1 MKDEEKVEFE
11 VEDENVQ
18 EVTNETNETKED
30 DVEIYDDTPEQ
41 DRGKEHLGDVEIPE
55 DEISQYSKN
64 VQHRLKQLSR
74 NVHDERRE
82 KERRAREHQEAL
94 KYAKAVAE
102 QNRQLQ
108 QRLSQG
114 ESVLIESHKDRVNA
128 RLAQAERD
136 YKDAYEAGDTDKM
149 LDAQKRLASYSAEQ
163 REVEN
168 YRPVYQNVP
177 LQPQQ
182 SSVQMPQIVPDEK
195 TRRWVAQN
203 EWFEKDREMRSFALG
218 VHDDLVARGITPS
231 SEEYFERIEK
241 RVREVFPKYFGAK
254 KPANVVAPASRSTG
268 SSKIRLS
275 KSEVAIAKRLG
286 VPLQEYAKYVMKE
299 QNNV

>member
-11 VEDENVQ
+11 IEDESVQ
-18 EVTNETNETKED
+18 EVQNEQIEN
-30 DVEIYDDTPEQ
+30 DVEIVDDTPEQ
-41 DRGKEHLGDVEIPE
+41 DRDKEHLGDVEIPE

-64 VQHRLKQLSR
+64 VQYRLKQLSR

-82 KERRAREHQEAL
+82 KERLMREHQEAIN
-94 KYAKAVAE
+94 YAKTVAE

-128 RLAQAERD
+128 RLSQAERD
-136 YKDAYEAGDTDKM
+136 YKDAYEAGDSDKM

-168 YRPVYQNVP
+168 YRPVYQASLQQQQNNV
-177 LQPQQ
+177 QI
-182 SSVQMPQIVPDEK
+182 PQIVPDER

-203 EWFEKDREMRSFALG
+203 DWFEKDREMRSFALG

-231 SEEYFERIEK
+231 SQEYFERIEK
-241 RVREVFPKYFGAK
+241 RVREVFPSKFGIK

-268 SSKIRLS
+268 SSKITLNKTQVS
-275 KSEVAIAKRLG
+275 IAKRLG
-286 VPLQEYAKYVMKE
+286 VPLKEYAKYAMKE
-299 QNNV
+299 QSDV

>member
-18 EVTNETNETKED
+18 EVQNETKED
-30 DVEIYDDTPEQ
+30 DVEVYDDTPEEDQ
-41 DRGKEHLGDVEIPE
+41 GKEHLGDVEIPE

-82 KERRAREHQEAL
+82 KERLAREHQEAL

-128 RLAQAERD
+128 RLSQAERD
-136 YKDAYEAGDTDKM
+136 YKDAYEAGDSDKM

-168 YRPVYQNVP
+168 YRPVYQTP
-177 LQPQQ
+177 LQQPQ
-182 SSVQMPQIVPDEK
+182 SDVQMPQIVPDER

-231 SEEYFERIEK
+231 SQEYFERIEK
-241 RVREVFPKYFGAK
+241 RVREVFPSKFGSK
-254 KPANVVAPASRSTG
+254 RPANVVAPASRSTG
-268 SSKIRLS
+268 SSKVRLS

-299 QNNV
+299 QNND

>member
-18 EVTNETNETKED
+18 EVKQESQDDD
-30 DVEIYDDTPEQ
+30 DVEIVDDTPEQ

-64 VQHRLKQLSR
+64 VQYRLKQLSR

-82 KERRAREHQEAL
+82 KERLMREHQEAI

-128 RLAQAERD
+128 RLSQAERD

-149 LDAQKRLASYSAEQ
+149 LDAQKRIASYSAEQ

-241 RVREVFPKYFGAK
+241 RVREVFPDKFGTK

-268 SSKIRLS
+268 SNKIRLN

-286 VPLQEYAKYVMKE
+286 VPLQEYAKYAMKE
-299 QNNV
+299 RSNV

>member
-18 EVTNETNETKED
+18 EVENETKED
-30 DVEIYDDTPEQ
+30 DVEVYDDTPEQ

-82 KERRAREHQEAL
+82 KERLAREHQEAL

-102 QNRQLQ
+102 QNRILQ

-136 YKDAYEAGDTDKM
+136 YKEAYEAGDTDKM

-168 YRPVYQNVP
+168 YRPVYQNAP
-177 LQPQQ
+177 LQQQ
-182 SSVQMPQIVPDEK
+182 QNSVQMPQIVPDEK

>member
-18 EVTNETNETKED
+18 EVENETKED
-30 DVEIYDDTPEQ
+30 DVEVYDDTPEQ

-82 KERRAREHQEAL
+82 KERLAREHQEAL

-168 YRPVYQNVP
+168 YRPVYQNAP
-177 LQPQQ
+177 LQQQQ

>member
-18 EVTNETNETKED
+18 EVENETKED
-30 DVEIYDDTPEQ
+30 DVEVYDDTPEQ

-82 KERRAREHQEAL
+82 KERLAREHQEAL

-136 YKDAYEAGDTDKM
+136 YKEAYEAGDTDKM

-168 YRPVYQNVP
+168 YRPVYQNAP
-177 LQPQQ
+177 LQQQ
-182 SSVQMPQIVPDEK
+182 QNSVQMPQIVPDEK

>member
-11 VEDENVQ
+11 IEDESVQ
-18 EVTNETNETKED
+18 EVQNEQKEN
-30 DVEIYDDTPEQ
+30 DVEIVDDTPEQ
-41 DRGKEHLGDVEIPE
+41 DRDKEHLGDVEIPE

-64 VQHRLKQLSR
+64 VQYRLKQLSR

-82 KERRAREHQEAL
+82 KERLMREHQEAIN
-94 KYAKAVAE
+94 YAKTVAE

-128 RLAQAERD
+128 RLSQAERD

-168 YRPVYQNVP
+168 YRPVYQNTP
-177 LQPQQ
+177 LQQQQ
-182 SSVQMPQIVPDEK
+182 SGVQMPQIVPDER

-231 SEEYFERIEK
+231 SQEYFERIEK
-241 RVREVFPKYFGAK
+241 RVREVFPSKFGIK

-268 SSKIRLS
+268 SSKITLNKTQVS
-275 KSEVAIAKRLG
+275 IAKRLG
-286 VPLQEYAKYVMKE
+286 VPLKEYAKYVMKE
-299 QNNV
+299 QSDV

>member
-18 EVTNETNETKED
+18 EVNQESQDD
-30 DVEIYDDTPEQ
+30 DVEIVDDTPEQ

-64 VQHRLKQLSR
+64 VQYRLKQLSR

-82 KERRAREHQEAL
+82 KERLMREHQEAI

-102 QNRQLQ
+102 HNRQLQ

-128 RLAQAERD
+128 RLSQAERD

-149 LDAQKRLASYSAEQ
+149 LDAQKRIASYSVEQ

-168 YRPVYQNVP
+168 YRPVYQNTP
-177 LQPQQ
+177 LQQQ
-182 SSVQMPQIVPDEK
+182 ESSVQIPQIVPDEK

-241 RVREVFPKYFGAK
+241 RVREVFPDKFGTK

-268 SSKIRLS
+268 SNKIRLN

-286 VPLQEYAKYVMKE
+286 VPLQEYAKYAMKE
-299 QNNV
+299 RSNV

>member
-18 EVTNETNETKED
+18 EVQNEAKED
-30 DVEIYDDTPEQ
+30 DVEIVDDTPEA

-64 VQHRLKQLSR
+64 VQYRLKQLSR

-82 KERRAREHQEAL
+82 KERLMREHQEAIR
-94 KYAKAVAE
+94 YAKAVAE

-128 RLAQAERD
+128 RLSQAERD
-136 YKDAYEAGDTDKM
+136 YKEAYEAGDTDKM

-168 YRPVYQNVP
+168 YRPVYQNTP
-177 LQPQQ
+177 LQQQ
-182 SSVQMPQIVPDEK
+182 QNNVQIPQIVPDDK

-241 RVREVFPKYFGAK
+241 RVREVFPDKFGTK

-268 SSKIRLS
+268 SNKIRLN

-286 VPLQEYAKYVMKE
+286 VPLQEYAKYAMKE
-299 QNNV
+299 RSNV

>member
-18 EVTNETNETKED
+18 EVENETKED
-30 DVEIYDDTPEQ
+30 DVEVYDDTPEQ

-82 KERRAREHQEAL
+82 KERLAREHQEAL

-128 RLAQAERD
+128 RLSQAERD
-136 YKDAYEAGDTDKM
+136 YKEAYEAGDTDKM

-168 YRPVYQNVP
+168 YRPVYQNAP
-177 LQPQQ
+177 LQQQ
-182 SSVQMPQIVPDEK
+182 QNSVQMPQIVPDEK

>member
-18 EVTNETNETKED
+18 EVENETKED
-30 DVEIYDDTPEQ
+30 DVEVYDDTPEQ

-82 KERRAREHQEAL
+82 KERLAREHQEAL

-102 QNRQLQ
+102 QNRILQ

-128 RLAQAERD
+128 RLSQAERD
-136 YKDAYEAGDTDKM
+136 YKEAYEAGDTDKM

-168 YRPVYQNVP
+168 YRPVYQNAP
-177 LQPQQ
+177 LQQQ
-182 SSVQMPQIVPDEK
+182 ENSVQMPQIVPDEK

>member
-18 EVTNETNETKED
+18 EVENETKED
-30 DVEIYDDTPEQ
+30 DVEVYDDTPEQ

-82 KERRAREHQEAL
+82 KERLAREHQEAL

-102 QNRQLQ
+102 QNRILQ

-128 RLAQAERD
+128 RLSQAERD
-136 YKDAYEAGDTDKM
+136 YKEAYEAGDTDKM

-168 YRPVYQNVP
+168 YRPVYQTP

-182 SSVQMPQIVPDEK
+182 NSVQMPQIVPDEK

>member
-11 VEDENVQ
+11 IEDESVQ
-18 EVTNETNETKED
+18 EVQNEQIEN
-30 DVEIYDDTPEQ
+30 DVEIVDDTPEQ
-41 DRGKEHLGDVEIPE
+41 DRDKEHLGDVEIPE

-64 VQHRLKQLSR
+64 VQYRLKQLSR

-82 KERRAREHQEAL
+82 KERLMREHQEAIN
-94 KYAKAVAE
+94 YAKTVAE

-128 RLAQAERD
+128 RLTQAERD

-168 YRPVYQNVP
+168 YRPVYQASLQQQQNNV
-177 LQPQQ
+177 QI
-182 SSVQMPQIVPDEK
+182 PQIVPDER

-203 EWFEKDREMRSFALG
+203 DWFEKDREMRSFALG

-231 SEEYFERIEK
+231 SQEYFERIEK
-241 RVREVFPKYFGAK
+241 RVREVFPSKFGIK

-268 SSKIRLS
+268 SPACCPGS
-275 KSEVAIAKRLG
+275 
-286 VPLQEYAKYVMKE
+286 
-299 QNNV
+299 

>member
-18 EVTNETNETKED
+18 EVENETKED
-30 DVEIYDDTPEQ
+30 DVEVYDDTPEQ
-41 DRGKEHLGDVEIPE
+41 DRGKEHLGDVEIPD

-82 KERRAREHQEAL
+82 KERLAREHQEAL

-168 YRPVYQNVP
+168 YRPVYQNAP
-177 LQPQQ
+177 LQQQ
-182 SSVQMPQIVPDEK
+182 QNSVQMPQIVPDEK

>member
-11 VEDENVQ
+11 VEDESVQ
-18 EVTNETNETKED
+18 EVQNEQIEN
-30 DVEIYDDTPEQ
+30 DVEIVDDTPEQ
-41 DRGKEHLGDVEIPE
+41 DRDKEHVEIPE

-64 VQHRLKQLSR
+64 VQYRLKQLSR

-82 KERRAREHQEAL
+82 KERLMREHQEAIN
-94 KYAKAVAE
+94 YAKTVAE

-128 RLAQAERD
+128 RLTQAERD

-168 YRPVYQNVP
+168 YRPVYQTP
-177 LQPQQ
+177 LQQQ
-182 SSVQMPQIVPDEK
+182 QNNVQIPQIVPDEK

-203 EWFEKDREMRSFALG
+203 DWFEKDREMRSFALG

-231 SEEYFERIEK
+231 SQEYFERIEK
-241 RVREVFPKYFGAK
+241 RVREVFPSKFGIK

-268 SSKIRLS
+268 SSKITLNKTQVS
-275 KSEVAIAKRLG
+275 IAKRLG
-286 VPLQEYAKYVMKE
+286 VPLKEYAKYAMKE
-299 QNNV
+299 QSDV

>member
-11 VEDENVQ
+11 IEDESVQ
-18 EVTNETNETKED
+18 EVQNEQIEN
-30 DVEIYDDTPEQ
+30 DVEIVDDTPEQ
-41 DRGKEHLGDVEIPE
+41 DRDKEHLGDVEIPE

-64 VQHRLKQLSR
+64 VQYRLKQLSR

-82 KERRAREHQEAL
+82 KERLMREHQEAIN
-94 KYAKAVAE
+94 YAKTVAE

-128 RLAQAERD
+128 RLSQAERD
-136 YKDAYEAGDTDKM
+136 YKDAYEAGDSDKM

-168 YRPVYQNVP
+168 YRPVYQNTP
-177 LQPQQ
+177 LQAPENN
-182 SSVQMPQIVPDEK
+182 VQMPQIVPDER

-203 EWFEKDREMRSFALG
+203 DWFEKDREMRSFALG

-231 SEEYFERIEK
+231 SQEYFERIEK
-241 RVREVFPKYFGAK
+241 RVREVFPSKFGIK

-268 SSKIRLS
+268 SSKITLNKTQVS
-275 KSEVAIAKRLG
+275 IAKRLG
-286 VPLQEYAKYVMKE
+286 VPLKEYAKYAMKE
-299 QNNV
+299 QSDV

>member
-18 EVTNETNETKED
+18 EVENETKED
-30 DVEIYDDTPEQ
+30 DVEVYDDTPEQ
-41 DRGKEHLGDVEIPE
+41 DRGKEHLGDVEIPD

-82 KERRAREHQEAL
+82 KERLAREHQEAL

-102 QNRQLQ
+102 QNRILQ

-128 RLAQAERD
+128 RLSQAERD
-136 YKDAYEAGDTDKM
+136 YKEAYEAGDTDKM

-168 YRPVYQNVP
+168 YRPVYQNAP
-177 LQPQQ
+177 LQQQ
-182 SSVQMPQIVPDEK
+182 QNSVQMPQIVPDEK